1 MILPVK
7 EVWHLDKI
15 SIEDLE
21 VYAYH
26 GVYPEENKL
35 GQKFFLSLQL
45 FIDTNRAVG
54 QDDLMQSVNYGEVCF
69 FLKDWMEKNT
79 FCLIETV
86 ADRLAQA
93 VLLQYPLVQRII
105 LEVKKPN
112 APVSLPLESIS
123 VTVERQW
130 HRVYVGVGSNMGNRE
145 GFIRSALLLLE
156 QQRNCKLV
164 RVSNLFATAPYGYTE
179 QPEFLNGCI
188 EVHTLQNPQQFLTTL
203 HNIEQQLG
211 RERTMH
217 WGPRTIDLDILLY
230 DDAVLDMENL
240 TVPHIDMQNRLFV
253 LKPLAEIAGFVRHPL
268 LGKTIAQLC
277 EIAEKQQS

>member
-1 MILPVK
+1 M
-7 EVWHLDKI
+7 DKI
-15 SIEDLE
+15 SIENLE

-35 GQKFFLSLQL
+35 GQKFYLSLQL
-45 FIDTNRAVG
+45 FIDTDKAAGR
-54 QDDLMQSVNYGEVCF
+54 DDLSQSVNYGEVCV

-112 APVSLPLESIS
+112 APVPLPLDSVS

-145 GFIRSALLLLE
+145 SFIRSALLLLG
-156 QQRNCKLV
+156 QQRNCKV
-164 RVSNLFATAPYGYTE
+164 ERVSNLFVTAPYGYVE

-188 EVHTLQNPQQFLTTL
+188 EVHTLQNPQQFLATL
-203 HNIEQQLG
+203 HDIEKQLG
-211 RERTMH
+211 RERTIH

-230 DDAVLDMENL
+230 DDAVIDTENL
-240 TVPHIDMQNRLFV
+240 TVPHMDMQNRLFV

-277 EIAEKQQS
+277 AALEQQKN

>member
-1 MILPVK
+1 M
-7 EVWHLDKI
+7 DKI
-15 SIEDLE
+15 SIENLE

-45 FIDTNRAVG
+45 FIDTDRAVG
-54 QDDLMQSVNYGEVCF
+54 QDDLTQSVNYGEVCF

-164 RVSNLFATAPYGYTE
+164 RVSNLFATAPYGYME

-188 EVHTLQNPQQFLTTL
+188 EVHTLQNPQQLLTTL
-203 HNIEQQLG
+203 HNIEQQLV
-211 RERTMH
+211 RERTIH

-230 DDAVLDMENL
+230 DDAIIDTENL

-277 EIAEKQQS
+277 EIAEKRQN

>member
-1 MILPVK
+1 M
-7 EVWHLDKI
+7 DKI
-15 SIEDLE
+15 SIENLE

-211 RERTMH
+211 RERTRH

-230 DDAVLDMENL
+230 DDAIIDTESL

-268 LGKTIAQLC
+268 FGKTIAQLC
-277 EIAEKQQS
+277 EIAEKRQN